1 MSDPSKHPANRL
13 ARETSPY
20 LLQHAHNPVD
30 WFPWGPEALARAKA
44 EDRPIF
50 LSIGYSACHW
60 CHVMERESFEDPAI
74 AALMNERFVNIKVDR
89 EERPDLDNLYMA
101 AVQAITGQGGWPMS
115 VFLTPELEPFYGG
128 TYYPPVDSRGMPGFP
143 RVLLSVERAWK
154 ERRDEIL
161 TAAGEMAG
169 QLRTSTAL
177 PPGRGDL
184 GVALLDNA
192 TRALARAFEPV
203 HGGFGSSPKFPHPMD
218 LRVLL
223 RQHARTGD
231 AHALHMVTHTLD
243 KMARGGIYDHLGG
256 AFARYST
263 DERWLAPHFEKML
276 YDNALL
282 STVYLEAF
290 QATGDP
296 EYARVARETMDY
308 ILGRMTSPEGPF
320 YSTEDADSEGVEGK
334 FYVWSLDEVRSI
346 LGPERAGEFAS
357 VYDVTVHGNWEHAN
371 ILNLPIPIAQAAK
384 KLGRDE
390 ADLRRDL
397 DADRARLLEARE
409 KRIPPGKDTKVL
421 TSWNGLM
428 LAPLA
433 EGSLILDEPR
443 YAEAAS
449 KAAGFLLDT
458 MRAADGRLL
467 HSYKDG
473 QAKFNAYLDDYAN
486 LIDGLTRL
494 FEVTGNPRWI
504 EAALDLARVMVDEF
518 HDPEA
523 GGFFY
528 VGKGHEALIVRQKD
542 AYDNATPSAN
552 AMAATALARLAAL
565 TGRVDLG
572 DLARATLQSVEI
584 VMEKAPTAAGQ
595 SLIVPRRPA
604 RPVGRIRRGCR
615 RRPQPATPG
624 VADDLPAVLAA
635 QGRRP
640 SRGRGTCRCRRIAQ
654 GPSRPRRPGDDLHLR
669 KLRLPGPGGR
679 AGGPQCR
686 HQGRFDIGSVS
697 RPRAFEKS
705 RGSGPAGSGP
715 SGLWRGGSIRRR
727 PTRRSH
733 PEPGSRAT
741 TWSPGWS
748 SS

>member
-1 MSDPSKHPANRL
+1 MSDTSKFPANRL
-13 ARETSPY
+13 AGETSPY

-30 WFPWGPEALARAKA
+30 WFPWGPEALAKAKA

-60 CHVMERESFEDPAI
+60 CHVMERESFENPEI
-74 AALMNERFVNIKVDR
+74 AALMNERYVNIKVDR

-101 AVQAITGQGGWPMS
+101 AVQALTGQGGWPMS
-115 VFLTPELEPFYGG
+115 VFLTPDLEPFYGG

-143 RVLLSVERAWK
+143 RVLLSVERAWQ

-161 TAAGEMAG
+161 TAANEMAG
-169 QLRTSTAL
+169 QLRSAGEI
-177 PPGRGDL
+177 PRGSSQGDL
-184 GVALLDNA
+184 DVKLLDNA
-192 TRALARAFEPV
+192 TRALARAFDPT
-203 HGGFGSSPKFPHPMD
+203 HGGFGSAPKFPHPMD

-231 AHALHMVTHTLD
+231 AHALHMVTQTLD

-282 STVYLEAF
+282 STVYLEAY
-290 QATGDP
+290 QATGNP

-334 FYVWSLDEVRSI
+334 YYVWSLAEVVEV
-346 LGPERAGEFAS
+346 LGPERAKLFAY
-357 VYDVTVHGNWEHAN
+357 VYDVTEHGNWEHAN
-371 ILNLPIPIAQAAK
+371 ILNLPKTIAQAAGVLNRSVQNMQTDLAEARG
-384 KLGRDE
+384 KL
-390 ADLRRDL
+390 L
-397 DADRARLLEARE
+397 DVRE

-449 KAAGFLLDT
+449 KAASFLLDR
-458 MRAADGRLL
+458 MRTLDGRLL

-473 QAKFNAYLDDYAN
+473 QAKFNGYLDDYAN
-486 LIDGLTRL
+486 FIDGLTRL
-494 FEVTGNPRWI
+494 FEATGEARWI
-504 EAALDLARVMVDEF
+504 EAAVDLAGVMVDEF
-518 HDPEA
+518 HDPDN

-528 VGKGHEALIVRQKD
+528 VGKSHEALIARQKD
-542 AYDNATPSAN
+542 AYDNATPSGN
-552 AMAATALARLAAL
+552 AMAATALARLACL
-565 TGRVDLG
+565 TGRADFE
-572 DLARATLQSVEI
+572 DLARSTLQAVQL

-595 SLIVPRRPA
+595 SLIVLDGLLSKTREFALIAGDDPSEFRQALRTIHERFRPHKVVAPAPRGEVSPKLAEVVSLLKDRPA
-604 RPVGRIRRGCR
+604 REGKITTYICEGFACQAPVM
-615 RRPQPATPG
+615 G
-624 VADDLPAVLAA
+624 VEA
-635 QGRRP
+635 
-640 SRGRGTCRCRRIAQ
+640 
-654 GPSRPRRPGDDLHLR
+654 LR
-669 KLRLPGPGGR
+669 D
-679 AGGPQCR
+679 A
-686 HQGRFDIGSVS
+686 I
-697 RPRAFEKS
+697 KS
-705 RGSGPAGSGP
+705 A
-715 SGLWRGGSIRRR
+715 
-727 PTRRSH
+727 
-733 PEPGSRAT
+733 
-741 TWSPGWS
+741 SPG
-748 SS
+748 